1 MTSLCILDAP
11 LWPLRRNM
19 SVQVVPVSL
28 RANISLRS
36 TNGCLQLEPNW
47 TVSFSHPI
55 YTEVFLLFVWLWIIH
70 VGSAQALKT
79 TLVWFPVWTALEGD
93 ILTEFTWR
101 FRASEIS
108 EVLVPPLQQGLNLDW
123 ISCFMTFNSGFFKS
137 LFWDS
142 FKVYF
147 LHMTLLDHSWILI
160 ILLLQCLTLWQGIL
174 SISFWVPGGFHFAWY
189 RARGWRSMGV
199 NRPLT

>member
-11 LWPLRRNM
+11 LCPLRRNM
-19 SVQVVPVSL
+19 SVQVAPVSL

-47 TVSFSHPI
+47 TVSVSHPI

-123 ISCFMTFNSGFFKS
+123 ISCFMTFNSGFFQKP
-137 LFWDS
+137 
-142 FKVYF
+142 F
-147 LHMTLLDHSWILI
+147 LR
-160 ILLLQCLTLWQGIL
+160 LLQGLPPTHDVIRSLMDSNYPLPSVSHSVTRNTFYFFLSPWWLSFCLVHG
-174 SISFWVPGGFHFAWY
+174 
-189 RARGWRSMGV
+189 
-199 NRPLT
+199 

>member
-1 MTSLCILDAP
+1 MHPSCSAVSP
-11 LWPLRRNM
+11 EKEH
-19 SVQVVPVSL
+19 VVPASL

-55 YTEVFLLFVWLWIIH
+55 IQKSFSCLSDSESYMLEVHRPWKQLRSGFLAGQLWK
-70 VGSAQALKT
+70 VT
-79 TLVWFPVWTALEGD
+79 
-93 ILTEFTWR
+93 LTEFPWQ

-108 EVLVPPLQQGLNLDW
+108 EVLVPPLQPGLNLDW
-123 ISCFMTFNSGFFKS
+123 ISCFMTFNSGFSKS

-142 FKVYF
+142 FKVYL

-160 ILLLQCLTLWQGIL
+160 SLFLQRLSLWANQDKEYFLSESLVASFCLVHG
-174 SISFWVPGGFHFAWY
+174 
-189 RARGWRSMGV
+189 
-199 NRPLT
+199 

>member
-11 LWPLRRNM
+11 LCPLRRNM

-47 TVSFSHPI
+47 TVSVSHPI

-70 VGSAQALKT
+70 VESAQALKT

-123 ISCFMTFNSGFFKS
+123 ISCFMTFNSGFFQKP
-137 LFWDS
+137 
-142 FKVYF
+142 F
-147 LHMTLLDHSWILI
+147 LR
-160 ILLLQCLTLWQGIL
+160 LLQGLPPTHDVIRSLMDSNYPLPSVSHSVTRNTFLFLSESLVAFIL
-174 SISFWVPGGFHFAWY
+174 PGT
-189 RARGWRSMGV
+189 RLEIEGV
-199 NRPLT
+199 WE